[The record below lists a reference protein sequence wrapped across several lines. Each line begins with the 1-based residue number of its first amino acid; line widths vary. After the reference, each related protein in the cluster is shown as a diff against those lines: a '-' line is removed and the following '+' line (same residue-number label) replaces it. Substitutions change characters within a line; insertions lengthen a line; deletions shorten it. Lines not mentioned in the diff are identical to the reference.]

1 MPPSGHIRTESE
13 DRQADAVSG
22 RVATVTIDY
31 PNRLNVLNTPIVQD
45 LTDTVRRLSADG
57 ELRAIVLTGAGDRA
71 FIGGADLYELV
82 DLNPRTAEVFITGIH
97 TLCSALRDCP
107 VPVIARINGHC
118 LGGGLVV
125 AAACDLRAAADNASF
140 GMPEVRVGIPSV
152 IESALLPGMIGWGRA
167 RELLYTGDTIDAATA
182 ADWGL
187 VERVVPSAQL
197 DVTVDAWL
205 DSILACGPRAVR
217 AQKALVHKW
226 DSLPTTA
233 AIAVGIPVFS
243 AAYTTDEPHTFMKRF
258 LDRKRS
264 G

>member
-1 MPPSGHIRTESE
+1 MPFSDHVRTTTE
-13 DRQADAVSG
+13 DRPAGPTSG
-22 RVATVTIDY
+22 RIATITIDY
-31 PNRLNVLNTPIVQD
+31 TQRLNVLNTPILQD
-45 LTDTVRRLSADG
+45 LTETVHRLGAEK

-82 DLNPRTAEVFITGIH
+82 ELNPRTAEAFITGVH
-97 TLCSALRDCP
+97 RFCAALRDCP
-107 VPVIARINGHC
+107 VPVIARVNGLC

-125 AAACDLRAAADNASF
+125 AAACDLRAASDNATF

-167 RELLYTGDTIDAATA
+167 RELLYTGDTIDAQTA

-187 VERVVPSAQL
+187 VERVVPPAQL
-197 DVTVDAWL
+197 NATVDAWI

-226 DSLPTTA
+226 DSLPLTA
-233 AIAVGIPVFS
+233 AIAVGIPSFS
-243 AAYTTDEPHTFMKRF
+243 EAYSTDEPRTFMKRF
-258 LDRKRS
+258 LDRKR
-264 G
+264 